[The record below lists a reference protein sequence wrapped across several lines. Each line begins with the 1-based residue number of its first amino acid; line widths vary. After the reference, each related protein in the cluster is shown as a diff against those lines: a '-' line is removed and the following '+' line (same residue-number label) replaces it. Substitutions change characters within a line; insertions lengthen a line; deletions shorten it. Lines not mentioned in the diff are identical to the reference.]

1 MEPVKKSLTPP
12 RFGSR
17 GRALELIRS
26 QGPISRIELAQSTGL
41 TQATISHVVRSLIG
55 DGLVLEI
62 GRGEPTGG
70 KPRMMLEINPD
81 ARLGIGVQL
90 GLESIVYV
98 VVNLSGSVIGR
109 LRTKGAGDR
118 QPAEVVATMA
128 ADIATLLDGLGVD
141 RSLVVGVGLVSPG
154 PIDRENGVI
163 FRAPSLVSWSGYSL
177 RAEFEAATGLRVSL
191 DNDATA
197 AALGEHWLG
206 ATSDSRAYTCIYMA
220 TGIGAG
226 IVIDGTI
233 YRGVSSNVGELG
245 HVTVDI
251 RGELCSC
258 GNRGCLELV
267 ASPSAIVAR
276 AAAAVAGGELD
287 LRLTGTTQRDL
298 STLGMAAMRG
308 NVVAYE
314 LLEDAADILA
324 AGIVSMMN
332 LFDLELVVLAGSAFA
347 STASIYLDRVQH
359 ALDTYALSR
368 ESHRI
373 KVQLSANVHDAAAL
387 GAATLVLQ
395 EQLDPRS
402 LRSVSI
408 AGVA

>member
-1 MEPVKKSLTPP
+1 VAVKKSLTPP

-55 DGLVLEI
+55 DGLVREI

-109 LRTKGAGDR
+109 LRAKGAGDR
-118 QPAEVVATMA
+118 QPAEVVAAMA
-128 ADIATLLDGLGVD
+128 ADISVLLDGLGVD

-163 FRAPSLVSWSGYSL
+163 LRAPSLVSWSGYSL
-177 RAEFEAATGLRVSL
+177 RAEFEAATGLQVSL

-206 ATSDSRAYTCIYMA
+206 ATGDSRAYTSVYMA

-245 HVTVDI
+245 HVTVDV

-258 GNRGCLELV
+258 GNRGCLELF
-267 ASPSAIVAR
+267 ASPRAIVAR
-276 AAAAVAGGELD
+276 AAAAVAKGQLD
-287 LRLTGTTQRDL
+287 VRLTGSVQADL
-298 STLGMAAMRG
+298 ATLGMAAMRG
-308 NVVAYE
+308 NAVAYE
-314 LLEDAADILA
+314 ILADAAEILA

-347 STASIYLDRVQH
+347 STASIYLDRVQN
-359 ALDTYALSR
+359 AMDTYALSR

-395 EQLDPRS
+395 ERLDPRS
-402 LRSVSI
+402 LRSVSMH
-408 AGVA
+408 GVA

>member
-1 MEPVKKSLTPP
+1 MAVKKSLTPP

-55 DGLVLEI
+55 DGLVREI

-109 LRTKGAGDR
+109 LRAKGPGDR
-118 QPAEVVATMA
+118 QPAEVVAAMA
-128 ADIATLLDGLGVD
+128 ADISVLLDGLGVD

-163 FRAPSLVSWSGYSL
+163 LRAPSLVSWSGYSL
-177 RAEFEAATGLRVSL
+177 RAEFEAATGLQVSL

-206 ATSDSRAYTCIYMA
+206 ATGDSRAYTSVYMA

-245 HVTVDI
+245 HVTVDV

-258 GNRGCLELV
+258 GNRGCLELF
-267 ASPSAIVAR
+267 ASPRAIVAR
-276 AAAAVAGGELD
+276 AAAAVAKGELD
-287 LRLTGTTQRDL
+287 VRLTGSVQTDL
-298 STLGMAAMRG
+298 ATLGMAAMRG
-308 NVVAYE
+308 NAVAYE
-314 LLEDAADILA
+314 ILADAAEILA

-332 LFDLELVVLAGSAFA
+332 MFDLELVVLAGSAFA
-347 STASIYLDRVQH
+347 STASIYLDRVQN
-359 ALDTYALSR
+359 AMDTYALSR

-395 EQLDPRS
+395 ERLDPRS
-402 LRSVSI
+402 LRSVSMH
-408 AGVA
+408 GVA

>member
-1 MEPVKKSLTPP
+1 MTKSLTPP

-26 QGPISRIELAQSTGL
+26 QGPISRIELAQRTSL
-41 TQATISHVVRSLIG
+41 TQATISHVVRSLIR
-55 DGLVLEI
+55 DGLVHEV
-62 GRGEPTGG
+62 GRGGPTGG

-90 GLESIVYV
+90 GAESIVYV
-98 VVNLSGSVIGR
+98 VVNLSGSVVGR
-109 LRTKGAGDR
+109 LRTKGADDR
-118 QPAEVVATMA
+118 QPAEVVAAMA
-128 ADIATLLDGLGVD
+128 ADIAALLDGLGLD

-154 PIDRENGVI
+154 PIDREKGI
-163 FRAPSLVSWSGYSL
+163 LLRAPSLVSWAAYPL
-177 RAEFEAATGLRVSL
+177 RTELEAATGMQVSL

-206 ATSDSRAYTCIYMA
+206 ATDDSRAYTCVYMA

-226 IVIDGTI
+226 IVIDGTV

-245 HVTVDI
+245 HVTVDV

-258 GNRGCLELV
+258 GNRGCLELF
-267 ASPSAIVAR
+267 ASPRAIVAR
-276 AAAAVAGGELD
+276 AAAAVANGDLD
-287 LRLTGTTQRDL
+287 VRLTGATQTDL
-298 STLGMAAMRG
+298 ATLGIAAMRG
-308 NVVAYE
+308 DAVAYE
-314 LLEDAADILA
+314 ILTDAAEILA
-324 AGIVSMMN
+324 AGVVSMMN
-332 LFDLELVVLAGSAFA
+332 LFGLDLVVLAGSAFA
-347 STASIYLDRVQH
+347 STASIYLDRVQN
-359 ALDTYALSR
+359 AVDTNAFSR
-368 ESHRI
+368 ESQRV
-373 KVQLSANVHDAAAL
+373 KVRLSANVHDAAAL

-408 AGVA
+408 TGVA